1 MADSDAFEFNDLVL
15 PSEEEDVDD
24 WDDEDVEAMQAEL
37 AGDGEKI
44 GDLAS
49 RAKKPLAI
57 VSEKKSSCTTAL
69 SLCLCHGSL

>member
-1 MADSDAFEFNDLVL
+1 MAALPAFAFGDLVL
-15 PSEEEDVDD
+15 PSEEEDLVD
-24 WDDEDVEAMQAEL
+24 WDDEDVEAMRAEL